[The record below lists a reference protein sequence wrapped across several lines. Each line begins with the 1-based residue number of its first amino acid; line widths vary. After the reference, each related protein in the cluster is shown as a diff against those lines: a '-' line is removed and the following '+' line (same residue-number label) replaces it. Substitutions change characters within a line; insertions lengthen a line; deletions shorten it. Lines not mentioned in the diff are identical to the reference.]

1 MNAKK
6 LTFGQVREI
15 PKNVEETRR
24 IPFILSTDT
33 RDRHHTI
40 LNQANWQ
47 LDNYRKNPVIG
58 YMHNLYGDLCNAPD
72 PDDIIGQT
80 KSIGVIQEAGGL
92 LALTASAE
100 FEPANLNLKADKIF
114 RKIILGT
121 LGAASVGFLEVGK
134 GKWGPGDEA
143 EGRDNETYRF
153 AGQELLEFSVV
164 SIPSNPDGV
173 KRAMRDQ
180 TTAAISYAFRAL
192 GGKYRLS
199 EIETMRVRDILD
211 LLDGRDLEIREKDPE
226 KVRKMLSSKE
236 AQSDINSIIEKQQ
249 VEFKKN
255 VLAFYRLDDPIE
267 NQRREM
273 RVKLMLNKFKS

>member
-1 MNAKK
+1 MKTK
-6 LTFGQVREI
+6 QITFGQVREI

-24 IPFILSTDT
+24 IPFILSTGT
-33 RDRHHTI
+33 KDRHHTI
-40 LNQANWQ
+40 LNQTNWQ
-47 LDNYRKNPVIG
+47 LDNYKRNPVIG

-72 PDDIIGQT
+72 PDDIIAQT

-92 LALTASAE
+92 LALAASAE
-100 FEPANLNLKADKIF
+100 FEPASLNLKADKIF

-121 LGAASVGFLEVGK
+121 LGAASVGFLEIGK
-134 GKWGPGDEA
+134 GNWGKGDEA

-153 AGQELLEFSVV
+153 AGQELLEWSVV
-164 SIPSNPDGV
+164 NIPSNPDGV

-199 EIETMRVRDILD
+199 EIETMTVRDILD

-226 KVRKMLSSKE
+226 KVRKMLDSKG
-236 AQSDINSIIEKQQ
+236 AQSDIDSIIEKQWVELKKGVLATYGFVDPLEKQ
-249 VEFKKN
+249 IQEFK
-255 VLAFYRLDDPIE
+255 L
-267 NQRREM
+267 
-273 RVKLMLNKFKS
+273 KLKKFKS

>member
-1 MNAKK
+1 MKTK
-6 LTFGQVREI
+6 QITFGQVREI

-24 IPFILSTDT
+24 IPFILSTGT

-40 LNQANWQ
+40 LNQTNWQ
-47 LDNYRKNPVIG
+47 LDNYKRNPVIG

-72 PDDIIGQT
+72 PDDIIAQT

-92 LALTASAE
+92 LALAASAE
-100 FEPANLNLKADKIF
+100 FEPASLNLKADKIF

-121 LGAASVGFLEVGK
+121 LCAASVGFLEVGK
-134 GKWGPGDEA
+134 GEWGKGNEA

-153 AGQELLEFSVV
+153 AGQELLEWSVV
-164 SIPSNPDGV
+164 NIPSNPDGV

-180 TTAAISYAFRAL
+180 TTAAISYVFRAL
-192 GGKYRLS
+192 GEKYRLS
-199 EIETMRVRDILD
+199 EIETMRVRDVLD

-226 KVRKMLSSKE
+226 KVREMLSLKE

-249 VEFKKN
+249 VELKKS
-255 VLAFYRLDDPIE
+255 VLATYGFVDPLEKQMHKI
-267 NQRREM
+267 
-273 RVKLMLNKFKS
+273 KLQLKKFKS